1 MMKNC
6 TYYYDE
12 KNLNL
17 HHLEGD
23 LWTHTVMAY
32 ENTIKYNS
40 SIYVKWAVVLHD
52 LGRIVTRAE
61 DLENKSIY
69 FGYFEGASIYMSIN
83 ILNKTDLSIDEK
95 NIILTILSYQ
105 YNGIDYIK
113 HNNPSIDELTD
124 KFKYQENILK
134 ELSHYVHCD
143 LLGRKIDESR
153 IHLYDIDKMEQ
164 FIKLTENIQVT
175 KHAVNNKTNI
185 LNILVGPPCSR
196 KSSWVEKHNDN
207 AIVISRDSCVQEI
220 GKKYNKHNYDDSY
233 DLTYNNEDIKKEV
246 DNLEKHKED
255 IAKNSIN
262 KNIIID
268 NPNLKYKNRKEWID
282 MFKDTH
288 TVVVTIFLPS
298 FDDIIICTQKRSE
311 KINKTVTKQIIL
323 EKLEYFSYPL
333 LSEGIEHI
341 NYEYS

>member
-1 MMKNC
+1 MKILNNFIKNHPKLVAMMKNC
-6 TYYYDE
+6 TYCYDE

-61 DLENKSIY
+61 DL
-69 FGYFEGASIYMSIN
+69 
-83 ILNKTDLSIDEK
+83 
-95 NIILTILSYQ
+95 LTILSYQ

-298 FDDIIICTQKRSE
+298 FDDIIICTQKRSD